1 MRTGAT
7 EFRGTGDT
15 LPGRSLQ
22 RVIREPIPTSRRELS
37 MQNQT
42 NISVTQSSS
51 TSGPLLY
58 VTELD
63 NDSSES
69 LDLAFELAESKGI
82 GLEMVHVVDLK
93 FARPGPDGQ
102 MGVQFR
108 LDALTRSLRHFKRSF
123 TSVLLF
129 GHPEDVVTRRA
140 REINAQLIAFPGR
153 GQQSAAAQVAMIKR
167 VGSKVAC
174 PVVVLN
180 RRALSA

>member
-1 MRTGAT
+1 
-7 EFRGTGDT
+7 
-15 LPGRSLQ
+15 
-22 RVIREPIPTSRRELS
+22 
-37 MQNQT
+37 MQNQKNMT
-42 NISVTQSSS
+42 IHPNSSA
-51 TSGPLLY
+51 SGTLLY

-63 NDSSES
+63 SDSSES

-82 GLEMVHVVDLK
+82 GLEMIHVVDLN

-102 MGVQFR
+102 MGIQFR
-108 LDALTRSLRHFKRSF
+108 LDALTRSLRQFKRSF

-140 REINAQLIAFPGR
+140 REINAQLIAFPSR
-153 GQQSAAAQVAMIKR
+153 GQRSAAAQVAMIKR

-180 RRALSA
+180 GPAMSA

>member
-1 MRTGAT
+1 
-7 EFRGTGDT
+7 
-15 LPGRSLQ
+15 
-22 RVIREPIPTSRRELS
+22 
-37 MQNQT
+37 MQNQKDMT
-42 NISVTQSSS
+42 VTPNSS
-51 TSGPLLY
+51 TSGTLLY

-82 GLEMVHVVDLK
+82 GLEMIHVVDLK

-102 MGVQFR
+102 MGIQFR

-174 PVVVLN
+174 PVVGLN